1 MQKTQINFSHVLKH
15 MKSLKDD
22 FEEIVEELELLSN
35 PKIRKQIEAS
45 LEAEKEGKT
54 IKCSL
59 AGIKKEMDF

>member
-54 IKCSL
+54 IKYSL
-59 AGIKKEMDF
+59 TGIKKEMDL

>member
-15 MKSLKDD
+15 MKNLKDD

-54 IKCSL
+54 IKYSL
-59 AGIKKEMDF
+59 AGIKKEMDL